1 MLLRHVLAL
10 LLLIVSPLILIGWF
24 GTATLAR
31 QQQQQ
36 RDQLQELFAG
46 RLRDLSSNL
55 RPIAQRYETDL
66 GDQLREAKRDLNR
79 LAELRRSTPIV
90 RSVLLVDRDGRLI
103 YPRKPVVDE
112 TSEMLWYA
120 ALSELARGRPIGE
133 PDEALGLNSDSQSL
147 PSIKGSI
154 PRTQILQLSK
164 TSSSN
169 IASNTLTKTGTRWQS
184 WFHEDGLQLV
194 LWLPRSDQTA
204 TGVVLERGRWM
215 ADLVEALPASSSDK
229 SGRYELRDS
238 TDRTV
243 YRWGDSSE
251 TIAPIQPLATVRM
264 EAPWNG
270 WRLIYTPST
279 DASPGWLADGTVP
292 LLATLLAFATTLLL
306 LGAYVMTTIRRQMA
320 LAQQRVSFAS
330 HVSHELRTPL
340 TNIRLYAELAKR
352 DLDSETTS
360 SSDKPN
366 QRGRLL
372 ERLDV
377 IEEESQRLSRLVT
390 GVLDMVSGK
399 GKLRPTIEAP
409 DQIIRRVVESFAPA
423 FESLE
428 IKTNLKLN
436 ANEAIPIDTDVIE
449 LVLVNLLSNVE
460 KYAASGKRA
469 TLTSVQTATLITID
483 VIDKGPGITK
493 SEAKRIFEPFERL
506 DDSLSA
512 PAGTGL
518 GLAIAR
524 NAARRHGGELTWI
537 PSESGSH
544 FRFTLQPVNP
554 TSNRVSSSQTEPS

>member
-1 MLLRHVLAL
+1 MPLRHVLAL

-36 RDQLQELFAG
+36 REQLQQLFTG

-55 RPIAQRYETDL
+55 RPIAQRYETEL
-66 GDQLREAKRDLNR
+66 GDQLRKAERDLNR
-79 LAELRRSTPIV
+79 LAELRRSTPIA

-103 YPRKPVVDE
+103 YPRKPVIDA
-112 TSEMLWYA
+112 TSETLWYA

-133 PDEALGLNSDSQSL
+133 QEEALGLNSDSQSSS
-147 PSIKGSI
+147 SIKGVVPQTRI
-154 PRTQILQLSK
+154 VQFPK
-164 TSSSN
+164 APSSN
-169 IASNTLTKTGTRWQS
+169 DLSNSDTRWQS

-204 TGVVLERGRWM
+204 TGIVLERGRWM
-215 ADLVEALPASSSDK
+215 ADLVEALPATSADEI
-229 SGRYELRDS
+229 GRYELRDS

-251 TIAPIQPLATVRM
+251 TIAPIQPLATIRM

-279 DASPGWLADGTVP
+279 DASPGWLADGTIP
-292 LLATLLAFATTLLL
+292 LLATLLALATTLLL

-352 DLDSETTS
+352 DLDSESTS
-360 SSDKPN
+360 SSDEPN
-366 QRGRLL
+366 QRRLL

-428 IKTNLKLN
+428 IKTELELN
-436 ANEAIPIDTDVIE
+436 ADQAISIDTDVIE

-460 KYAASGKRA
+460 KYAASGKRV
-469 TLTSVQTATLITID
+469 TLTSSQTANLITID
-483 VIDKGPGITK
+483 VIDEGPGITK

-524 NAARRHGGELTWI
+524 NAARRHGGELNWI

-544 FRFTLQPVNP
+544 FRFTLLPVNP
-554 TSNRVSSSQTEPS
+554 ISDRVSSPPTEPS

>member
-1 MLLRHVLAL
+1 M

-36 RDQLQELFAG
+36 REQLQQLFAG

-133 PDEALGLNSDSQSL
+133 IEEANAPRGDSGSL
-147 PSIKGSI
+147 SSIKQNLPQS
-154 PRTQILQLSK
+154 RTSRTSK
-164 TSSSN
+164 SSFASTSSTTS
-169 IASNTLTKTGTRWQS
+169 TRWQS

-204 TGVVLERGRWM
+204 TGIVLERGRWM
-215 ADLVEALPASSSDK
+215 ADLVEALPATSADE

-292 LLATLLAFATTLLL
+292 LLATLLALATTLLL
-306 LGAYVMTTIRRQMA
+306 LGAYVLTTIRRQMA

-469 TLTSVQTATLITID
+469 TLTSVKTATLITID

-544 FRFTLQPVNP
+544 FRFILQPVNP

>member
-1 MLLRHVLAL
+1 MPLRHVLAL
-10 LLLIVSPLILIGWF
+10 LLLIVSPLILIGWL

-36 RDQLQELFAG
+36 REQLQQLFAG

-66 GDQLREAKRDLNR
+66 GNQLRVADRDLDQ

-112 TSEMLWYA
+112 TSETLWHA

-133 PDEALGLNSDSQSL
+133 IEEANAPRGDSGSL
-147 PSIKGSI
+147 SSIKQNLPQS
-154 PRTQILQLSK
+154 RTSRTSK
-164 TSSSN
+164 SSFASTSSTTS
-169 IASNTLTKTGTRWQS
+169 TRWQS

-204 TGVVLERGRWM
+204 TGIVLERGRWM
-215 ADLVEALPASSSDK
+215 ADLVEALPASSPDE

-243 YRWGDSSE
+243 YRWGDSTNATNQS
-251 TIAPIQPLATVRM
+251 QPLATIRM
-264 EAPWNG
+264 ESPWNG
-270 WRLIYTPST
+270 WRLLYTPSIT
-279 DASPGWLADGTVP
+279 PNPGWLADGTIP
-292 LLATLLAFATTLLL
+292 LLATLLALATTMLL
-306 LGAYVMTTIRRQMA
+306 LGVYVLTTIRRQMA

-352 DLDSETTS
+352 DLDSETAS

-554 TSNRVSSSQTEPS
+554 TSNHVSSSPTEPS

>member
-36 RDQLQELFAG
+36 REQLQQLFAG

-133 PDEALGLNSDSQSL
+133 IEEANAPRGDSGSL
-147 PSIKGSI
+147 SSIKQNLPQS
-154 PRTQILQLSK
+154 RTSRTSK
-164 TSSSN
+164 SSFASTSSTTS
-169 IASNTLTKTGTRWQS
+169 TRWQS

-204 TGVVLERGRWM
+204 TGIVLERGRWM
-215 ADLVEALPASSSDK
+215 ADLVEALPATSADE

-292 LLATLLAFATTLLL
+292 LLATLLALATTLLL
-306 LGAYVMTTIRRQMA
+306 LGAYVLTTIRRQMA

-469 TLTSVQTATLITID
+469 TLTSVKTATLITID

-544 FRFTLQPVNP
+544 FRFILQPVNP

>member
-1 MLLRHVLAL
+1 MPLRHVLAL

-36 RDQLQELFAG
+36 REQLQQLFAG
-46 RLRDLSSNL
+46 RLQDLSSNL
-55 RPIAQRYETDL
+55 RPIAQRYETEL
-66 GDQLREAKRDLNR
+66 GDQLRQADRDLNR
-79 LAELRRSTPIV
+79 LAELRRSTPIA

-103 YPRKPVVDE
+103 YPRKPTVDTSSE
-112 TSEMLWYA
+112 TLWYA

-133 PDEALGLNSDSQSL
+133 QDEATVPLRDPGSL
-147 PSIKGSI
+147 PSIKPTIPQSRS
-154 PRTQILQLSK
+154 PRTSK
-164 TSSSN
+164 SSVASTPPTTS
-169 IASNTLTKTGTRWQS
+169 TRWQS

-204 TGVVLERGRWM
+204 TGIVLERGRWM
-215 ADLVEALPASSSDK
+215 ADLVEALPATTATEA
-229 SGRYELRDS
+229 GRYELRDS

-243 YRWGDSSE
+243 YRWGDSKDA
-251 TIAPIQPLATVRM
+251 TNQAQPLATIRM
-264 EAPWNG
+264 DSPWNG

-279 DASPGWLADGTVP
+279 DAAPGWLADGTVP
-292 LLATLLAFATTLLL
+292 LLATLLALATTLLL
-306 LGAYVMTTIRRQMA
+306 LGAYVMTTIRRQMT

-352 DLDSETTS
+352 DLDSESTS
-360 SSDKPN
+360 SSDETN
-366 QRGRLL
+366 QRLRLR

-399 GKLRPTIEAP
+399 GKLCPTLEVP
-409 DQIIRRVVESFAPA
+409 DQIIRRVLESFAPA
-423 FESLE
+423 FASLE
-428 IKTNLKLN
+428 IKTKLKLN
-436 ANEAIPIDTDVIE
+436 ADEAIPIDADVIE

-460 KYAASGKRA
+460 KYAAAGKRV
-469 TLTSVQTATLITID
+469 TLTSSQTATVITID
-483 VIDKGPGITK
+483 VIDEGPGITK

-537 PSESGSH
+537 PSQTGSH
-544 FRFTLQPVNP
+544 FRFTLQPLDP
-554 TSNRVSSSQTEPS
+554 TSNRFSSSKTKRP

>member
-1 MLLRHVLAL
+1 MPLRHVLAL

-36 RDQLQELFAG
+36 REQLQQLFAG

-55 RPIAQRYETDL
+55 RPIAQRYETEL
-66 GDQLREAKRDLNR
+66 GDQLRKAERDLNR
-79 LAELRRSTPIV
+79 LAELRRSTPIA

-103 YPRKPVVDE
+103 YPRKPVIDA
-112 TSEMLWYA
+112 TSETLWYA

-133 PDEALGLNSDSQSL
+133 QEEALGLNSDSQSSS
-147 PSIKGSI
+147 SIKGVVPQTRI
-154 PRTQILQLSK
+154 VQFPK
-164 TSSSN
+164 APSSN
-169 IASNTLTKTGTRWQS
+169 DLSNSDTRWQS

-204 TGVVLERGRWM
+204 TGIVLERGRWM
-215 ADLVEALPASSSDK
+215 ADLVEALPATSADE

-243 YRWGDSSE
+243 YRWGDSNE
-251 TIAPIQPLATVRM
+251 TNAPIQPLATIRM

-292 LLATLLAFATTLLL
+292 LLATLLALATTLLL
-306 LGAYVMTTIRRQMA
+306 LGAYVLTTIRRQMA

-352 DLDSETTS
+352 DLDSESTS
-360 SSDKPN
+360 SSDEPN
-366 QRGRLL
+366 QRRLL

-428 IKTNLKLN
+428 IKTELELN
-436 ANEAIPIDTDVIE
+436 ADQAISIDTDVIE

-460 KYAASGKRA
+460 KYAASGKRV
-469 TLTSVQTATLITID
+469 TLTSSQTANLITID
-483 VIDKGPGITK
+483 VIDEGPGITK

-524 NAARRHGGELTWI
+524 NAARRHGGELNWI

-544 FRFTLQPVNP
+544 FRFTLLPVNP
-554 TSNRVSSSQTEPS
+554 TSDRVSSPPTEPS

>member
-1 MLLRHVLAL
+1 MPLRHVFAL

-36 RDQLQELFAG
+36 REQLQQLFAG
-46 RLRDLSSNL
+46 RLQDLRSNL

-66 GDQLREAKRDLNR
+66 GDQLREAERDLNR
-79 LAELRRSTPIV
+79 LAELRRSTPIA

-103 YPRKPVVDE
+103 YPRKPTVDA
-112 TSEMLWYA
+112 TSEMLWHA
-120 ALSELARGRPIGE
+120 ALSELARGRPVGE
-133 PDEALGLNSDSQSL
+133 QEESLESKNDPQSL
-147 PSIKGSI
+147 SSIEEFNPPKRI
-154 PRTQILQLSK
+154 TRFSK
-164 TSSSN
+164 ATSSTSPPV
-169 IASNTLTKTGTRWQS
+169 TETRWQS

-204 TGVVLERGRWM
+204 TGIVLERGRWM
-215 ADLVEALPASSSDK
+215 ADLVETLPATTAAET
-229 SGRYELRDS
+229 GRYELKDS

-251 TIAPIQPLATVRM
+251 KANQVQPLATIRM
-264 EAPWNG
+264 EPPWNG

-279 DASPGWLADGTVP
+279 DVSAGWLADGTVP
-292 LLATLLAFATTLLL
+292 LLATLLALATTLML
-306 LGAYVMTTIRRQMA
+306 LGVYVMTTIRRQMA

-352 DLDSETTS
+352 DLDSESIPS
-360 SSDKPN
+360 SGKTD
-366 QRGRLL
+366 QRLRLL

-483 VIDKGPGITK
+483 VIDEGPGITK

-544 FRFTLQPVNP
+544 FRFTLLPVNP
-554 TSNRVSSSQTEPS
+554 TSNHVSSSPTEPS

>member
-1 MLLRHVLAL
+1 MPLRHVLAL

-36 RDQLQELFAG
+36 REQLQQLFAG
-46 RLRDLSSNL
+46 RLQDLSSNL
-55 RPIAQRYETDL
+55 RPIAQRYESEL
-66 GDQLREAKRDLNR
+66 GDQLRKAERDLNR
-79 LAELRRSTPIV
+79 LAELRRSTPIA

-103 YPRKPVVDE
+103 YPRKPVIDA
-112 TSEMLWYA
+112 TSETLWYA

-133 PDEALGLNSDSQSL
+133 QKEALGLDSDSRSSS
-147 PSIKGSI
+147 SIKGVI
-154 PRTQILQLSK
+154 PQTRILQVSK
-164 TSSSN
+164 TPSSN
-169 IASNTLTKTGTRWQS
+169 DPLNNDTRWQS

-215 ADLVEALPASSSDK
+215 ADLVEALPATSADE

-243 YRWGDSSE
+243 YRWGDSNE
-251 TIAPIQPLATVRM
+251 TIDPIQPLATIRM

-279 DASPGWLADGTVP
+279 DASPGWLADGTIP
-292 LLATLLAFATTLLL
+292 LLATLLALATTLLL

-352 DLDSETTS
+352 DLDSESTS
-360 SSDKPN
+360 SSNEPN
-366 QRGRLL
+366 QRRLR
-372 ERLDV
+372 ERLEV

-399 GKLRPTIEAP
+399 GKLCPTLEVP

-428 IKTNLKLN
+428 MKTELKLN
-436 ANEAIPIDTDVIE
+436 ANDAIPIDTDVTE

-460 KYAASGKRA
+460 KYAASGKRV
-469 TLTSVQTATLITID
+469 TLTSSQTPSLITID
-483 VIDKGPGITK
+483 VVDQGPGITK

-524 NAARRHGGELTWI
+524 NAARRHGGDLTWI
-537 PSESGSH
+537 PSEPGSH
-544 FRFTLQPVNP
+544 FRFTLQPLDA
-554 TSNRVSSSQTEPS
+554 TSNRVSSPPTEPSCPGS

>member
-10 LLLIVSPLILIGWF
+10 LLLICSPLILIGGF

-36 RDQLQELFAG
+36 REQLQQLFAG

-133 PDEALGLNSDSQSL
+133 IEEANAPRGDSGSL
-147 PSIKGSI
+147 SSIKQNLPQS
-154 PRTQILQLSK
+154 RTSRTSK
-164 TSSSN
+164 SSFASTSSTTS
-169 IASNTLTKTGTRWQS
+169 TRWQS

-204 TGVVLERGRWM
+204 TGIVLERGRWM
-215 ADLVEALPASSSDK
+215 ADLVEALPATSADE

-292 LLATLLAFATTLLL
+292 LLATLLALATTLLL
-306 LGAYVMTTIRRQMA
+306 LGAYVLTTIRRQMA

-469 TLTSVQTATLITID
+469 TLTSVKTATLITID

-544 FRFTLQPVNP
+544 FRFILQPVNP